1 MPRDLGTLLRDT
13 APRPDRSPDPVGLVE
28 RGRRRRRL
36 RHAAVGAG
44 ATLAVVAAALVVTG
58 PGPSPA
64 PPEIVDRPT
73 GIASPSDAPG
83 TIAPS
88 PTASRT
94 DEEAARLRELE
105 LRRDA
110 LQAGV
115 DEQLLVLAELR
126 GRESELRF
134 RQEQGA
140 DVEDEL
146 AALAVEL
153 ADARAQVARL
163 GAELFAVEQ
172 QLVELGALD
181 DPVATARAAATDQDR
196 ALTSAIVE
204 LARDPS
210 PSTVDA
216 APFAPTVQLGL
227 ADELL
232 RTVARDDLD
241 DPGSWVLD
249 PEVFRAF
256 TGPFSA
262 LELLSQDRPTQ
273 TLVGPHPHCASPPV
287 PAPPGFED
295 HRRVSVQPIDGT
307 SCLEW
312 WTVDLFVGADGIVE
326 AVTMDLYEP

>member
-1 MPRDLGTLLRDT
+1 MPRDLGTLLRET
-13 APRPDRSPDPVGLVE
+13 APRPDRTPDPTGLVA
-28 RGRRRRRL
+28 RGRRRRGFR
-36 RHAAVGAG
+36 RAAVGAG
-44 ATLAVVAAALVVTG
+44 AAVAVVAAALVVSG
-58 PGPSPA
+58 PGSSPA
-64 PPEIVDRPT
+64 PPEIVDQPT

-88 PTASRT
+88 PGASRA
-94 DEEAARLRELE
+94 DEEAARVRELE
-105 LRRDA
+105 IRRDA
-110 LQAGV
+110 LRARI

-134 RQEQGA
+134 RQEQGE

-153 ADARAQVARL
+153 AERRSEVGRL
-163 GAELFAVEQ
+163 SAELFAVEQ
-172 QLVELGALD
+172 QLVEVGALD
-181 DPVATARAAATDQDR
+181 DPVATARAAATDEDR
-196 ALTSAIVE
+196 ALTSALVE

-216 APFAPTVQLGL
+216 VPFSPTVQLGL

-232 RTVARDDLD
+232 RDAARDELD

-256 TGPFSA
+256 TGPFSP
-262 LELLSQDRPTQ
+262 LELLAQDRPTQ

-312 WTVDLFVGADGIVE
+312 WTVDLFVRADGTLE